1 MSDKKNLQVIL
12 SSRPQGKPKKDN
24 FFIKKN
30 SIPSL
35 KNGEVLIKTIY
46 LSLDPYMRGRMNP
59 GKSYANPVE
68 IGEVMVGGT
77 VGRVI
82 DSKNS
87 IYNNGDFVF
96 GYGGWQEFWV
106 QRDKGLRKLDPKK
119 APISSATGI
128 LGMPGV
134 TAYTGLLNI
143 GKPKQGETVLVA
155 AASGAVGS
163 VVGQIARIKGARA
176 VGIAGSNKKC
186 EFVTKELGFDSCIN
200 HKSNDFRDMLK
211 KSCPD
216 GIDVYFENVGGKI
229 FELVMPL
236 LNNFARIPICGL
248 ISLYNNYQ
256 ISPAPDLTPLIM
268 KNILIKRLTIRGF
281 IVWDFQNQE
290 EEAINNILNWINEG
304 KIRYRED
311 FVNGLENATEAFI
324 GLFEGENFGKLV
336 VKVCDEDF
344 S

>member
-1 MSDKKNLQVIL
+1 MSEKKNLQVIL

-24 FFIKKN
+24 FLTKKI
-30 SIPSL
+30 SIPSI

-46 LSLDPYMRGRMNP
+46 LSLDPYMRGRMNS

-87 IYNNGDFVF
+87 IYNAGDFVF

-106 QRDKGLRKLDPKK
+106 ERDKGLRKLDPKK
-119 APISSATGI
+119 APISTATGI

-143 GKPKQGETVLVA
+143 GKPEQGETVLVA

-163 VVGQIARIKGARA
+163 VVGQIAKIKGARV
-176 VGIAGSNKKC
+176 VGIAGSSKKC

-200 HKSNDFRDMLK
+200 HKSDDFSEILK
-211 KSCPD
+211 KVCPD

-229 FELVMPL
+229 FELVLPL

-256 ISPAPDLTPLIM
+256 IPTAPDLTPLIM
-268 KNILIKRLTIRGF
+268 KNILIKRLNFRGF
-281 IVWDFQNQE
+281 IVWDFQSQE
-290 EEAINNILNWINEG
+290 EEALNNILNWINEG
-304 KIRYRED
+304 RISYRED
-311 FVNGLENATEAFI
+311 FIDGLENAPEAFI
-324 GLFEGENFGKLV
+324 GLLEGNNFGKLV
-336 VKVCDEDF
+336 VKVSDEKDI
-344 S
+344 

>member
-87 IYNNGDFVF
+87 IYNIGDFVF